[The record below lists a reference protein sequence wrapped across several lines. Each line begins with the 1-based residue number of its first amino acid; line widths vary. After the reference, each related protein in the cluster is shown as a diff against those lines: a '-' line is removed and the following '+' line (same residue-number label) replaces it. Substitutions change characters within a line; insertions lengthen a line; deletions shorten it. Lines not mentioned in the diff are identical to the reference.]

1 MLSEMQAKAVNEFNK
16 NVLLLARAG
25 TGKTYTVAQKIVKAE
40 QLGIEADKILCLTF
54 TVKAAEEL
62 RNDILLYCGNFRPE
76 VFTIHGFCY
85 RLMREYGRKTGRF
98 SDKQIAD
105 EIDDGEMIKSVLN
118 EYVASGEYKTA
129 DGIVPVPTKNLV
141 KAVSMIKHRRAE
153 TGYRY
158 FSPGGYGAAI
168 DSLLSSSDEFRSC
181 FTVKNKAVRYTDE
194 NLISLLKRKG
204 SEIMEKYKF
213 ALDASA
219 LCDFDDL
226 IFSAKEIIS
235 DINYQKPAYKLII
248 VDEMQD
254 TSLFEYEIMKYFF
267 DGANVMLCG
276 DQFQTIYGWRGSKPF
291 EIIENFKKEYGA
303 ITVNLEKNRRSSPIL
318 AYASAYYL
326 NAAFNAGQTLEE
338 PESPSAPTEETAGS
352 NEEDEKI
359 KIIACDGAEGEAKAV
374 FDEVKA
380 FHGEAKDV
388 CVMARSNRY
397 IADLYR
403 RLQKINASLP
413 ADQRI
418 DFFTADTHFQFY
430 KKPLIKDYLA
440 FLRLIINPDDETSF
454 LRLAGKCVDGV
465 TGEMIAAINDYSSLG
480 LSVGQFLSEQVYL
493 SGDYYKPL
501 TDAYAKGNVVVY
513 DLETTGLDLDD
524 DRAIQISAVKTGKN
538 GTIKTFNRF
547 IIPSVPIKKAAE
559 AVHGYNEEYIRSHG
573 GAPAAEVL
581 ANFCEFAKGCV
592 LAGHNSAS
600 FDDIILERELRTENV
615 PHDFGYRYDTLKIA
629 ALLKPGT
636 GDYKLATLCDAF
648 GIVNERAHDAF
659 SDVTAT
665 EKVLGVFIKNY
676 IRPTSAARTNVTE
689 RFSAVFRDFYELTRS
704 LRQMLIDNDLLT
716 LVKTCAGKLG
726 VTKEKNDLTDKESTN
741 DFYRTLKSYIDKSE
755 PISSLK
761 AFLQDVSL
769 SGSQMDV
776 LVKKFNK
783 VPLVTVH
790 QSKGC
795 EFKKV
800 IVAGAGEGEF
810 PSFGAVA
817 SGNEEEE
824 KRVFYVALTRAKEK
838 LTITYPRYKTF
849 YDVNYRRA
857 PSPYL
862 DFLPDKYVTRITQ

>member
-1 MLSEMQAKAVNEFNK
+1 MQAKAVNEFNR

-54 TVKAAEEL
+54 TVKAAEEM
-62 RNDILLYCGNFRPE
+62 RNDILAYCGDYRPE

-85 RLMREYGRKTGRF
+85 RLMREYGRKTGKF

-105 EIDDGEMIKSVLN
+105 EIDDGEMIKSILN
-118 EYVASGEYKTA
+118 EYISSGEYKTA
-129 DGIVPVPTKNLV
+129 DGVVPVQTKNLV

-153 TGYRY
+153 MGYNY
-158 FSPGGYGAAI
+158 FSAGGYGAAI
-168 DSLLSSSDEFRSC
+168 DSLFSSSEEFKSC
-181 FTVKNKAVRYTDE
+181 FTVKIKSVKYEDE

-204 SEIMEKYKF
+204 SEFMEKYRF
-213 ALDASA
+213 NLNASA

-235 DINYQKPAYKLII
+235 DIKYQKPAYKLII

-254 TSLFEYEIMKYFF
+254 TSFFEYEIMKAFF
-267 DGANVMLCG
+267 SGANVMLCG

-291 EIIENFKKEYGA
+291 EIIEDFKKEYA
-303 ITVNLEKNRRSSPIL
+303 PLVVNLDKNRRSSEVL
-318 AYASAYYL
+318 SYVSSYYL
-326 NAAFNAGQTLEE
+326 NAAFNAGIDVSE
-338 PESPSAPTEETAGS
+338 PQNFS
-352 NEEDEKI
+352 EKDMI
-359 KIIACDGAEGEAKAV
+359 KIIPCNGAEGEAKAV
-374 FDEVKA
+374 FDEIKA
-380 FHGEAKDV
+380 FDGERKDV

-403 RLQKINASLP
+403 ELQKINAELP
-413 ADQRI
+413 ASDKI

-440 FLRLIINPDDETSF
+440 FLRLLINPDDEASF
-454 LRLAGKCVDGV
+454 LRVAGKCVDGV

-480 LSVGQFLSEQVYL
+480 LSVGQFLSDSVYL
-493 SGDYYKPL
+493 FGDYYSPL
-501 TDAYAKGNVVVY
+501 LKAFSRGKVVVY

-524 DRAIQISAVKTGKN
+524 DQAIQISAVKTGKN
-538 GTIKTFNRF
+538 GVTETFNRF
-547 IIPSVPIKKAAE
+547 VIPTIPIKQSALS
-559 AVHGYNEEYIRSHG
+559 VHGYDENYVLKHG
-573 GAPAAEVL
+573 GAPAGEVL
-581 ANFCEFAKGCV
+581 RDFCEFAKGCV
-592 LAGHNSAS
+592 LVGHNSSS
-600 FDDIILERELRTENV
+600 FDDVILERELGENSV
-615 PHDFGYRYDTLKIA
+615 QNEFKYRFDTLKIA
-629 ALLKPGT
+629 SLLKPQT
-636 GDYKLATLCDAF
+636 GDYKLSTLCEAF

-665 EKVLGVFIKNY
+665 ESVLRVFIDKF
-676 IRPTSAARTNVTE
+676 IAPTSSSREKVTN
-689 RFSAVFRDFYELTRS
+689 RFSVVFKDFYEL
-704 LRQMLIDNDLLT
+704 LKNLKEMLLKGDLLS
-716 LVKTCAGKLG
+716 LVKTLGSILG
-726 VTKEKNDLTDKESTN
+726 VNKEKNDLTDKESTN
-741 DFYRTLKSYIDKSE
+741 DFYRALKGYAGKSE

-783 VPLVTVH
+783 VPLVTIH

-800 IVAGAGEGEF
+800 IIAGAGENEF

-824 KRVFYVALTRAKEK
+824 KRVFYVALTRAKEE
-838 LTITYPRYKTF
+838 LTITYPCYKTF
-849 YDVNYRRA
+849 YDVSYRRA

-862 DFLPDKYVTRITQ
+862 SYLPKKFVRQ

>member
-1 MLSEMQAKAVNEFNK
+1 
-16 NVLLLARAG
+16 
-25 TGKTYTVAQKIVKAE
+25 
-40 QLGIEADKILCLTF
+40 
-54 TVKAAEEL
+54 
-62 RNDILLYCGNFRPE
+62 
-76 VFTIHGFCY
+76 
-85 RLMREYGRKTGRF
+85 
-98 SDKQIAD
+98 
-105 EIDDGEMIKSVLN
+105 
-118 EYVASGEYKTA
+118 
-129 DGIVPVPTKNLV
+129 
-141 KAVSMIKHRRAE
+141 
-153 TGYRY
+153 
-158 FSPGGYGAAI
+158 
-168 DSLLSSSDEFRSC
+168 
-181 FTVKNKAVRYTDE
+181 
-194 NLISLLKRKG
+194 
-204 SEIMEKYKF
+204 
-213 ALDASA
+213 
-219 LCDFDDL
+219 
-226 IFSAKEIIS
+226 
-235 DINYQKPAYKLII
+235 
-248 VDEMQD
+248 
-254 TSLFEYEIMKYFF
+254 
-267 DGANVMLCG
+267 
-276 DQFQTIYGWRGSKPF
+276 
-291 EIIENFKKEYGA
+291 
-303 ITVNLEKNRRSSPIL
+303 
-318 AYASAYYL
+318 
-326 NAAFNAGQTLEE
+326 
-338 PESPSAPTEETAGS
+338 
-352 NEEDEKI
+352 
-359 KIIACDGAEGEAKAV
+359 
-374 FDEVKA
+374 
-380 FHGEAKDV
+380 
-388 CVMARSNRY
+388 MARSNRY

-547 IIPSVPIKKAAE
+547 IIPPVPIKKAAE

-600 FDDIILERELRTENV
+600 FDDIILERELKTENI

-800 IVAGAGEGEF
+800 IVAGTGEGEF

-862 DFLPDKYVTRITQ
+862 DFLPDKYVTKITQ